1 MYTLMK
7 PSPQSAQQRLPYSQK
22 LPHDLWQALPIT
34 ARQPLICFLS
44 LQICP
49 FCTFHI
55 NVIIQCVVLVTCFFH
70 SASCFQGSTILSQIP
85 VMHSFLWLNII
96 PLYGYTTLCLS
107 IHQLWNIQVIS
118 FFFFNA
124 IWQPSSSFFFFLR
137 L

>member
-1 MYTLMK
+1 MILVYSQTCAMITIILEHFHHSPQK
-7 PSPQSAQQRLPYSQK
+7 YPIPFSSHSPFSLKPTTPSP
-22 LPHDLWQALPIT
+22 
-34 ARQPLICFLS
+34 RQPLICFLS

-107 IHQLWNIQVIS
+107 IHQLWNI
-118 FFFFNA
+118 
-124 IWQPSSSFFFFLR
+124 
-137 L
+137 